1 MNKVKRV
8 ALCLVAAVPVALAGL
23 IPLNPAEATPATPE
37 KSALALTCDP
47 GEACIMD
54 NIFNTL
60 YTNAGNASPN
70 FVVPNGGF
78 VYNNGVRLPGLD
90 HIQVITRTPEGNRWT
105 ICLHYGRTPVFA
117 QPEPTAGTLVAGE
130 RVLSWRW
137 RGECVG
143 NEDSWH
149 II

>member
-1 MNKVKRV
+1 
-8 ALCLVAAVPVALAGL
+8 L
-23 IPLNPAEATPATPE
+23 IPLNPAGATPAAPE
-37 KSALALTCDP
+37 ASAALTCDP

-60 YTNAGNASPN
+60 YTNAGNASPS

-78 VYNNGVRLPGLD
+78 VWNNGVRMPDLD
-90 HIQVITRTPEGNRWT
+90 HVQVITRTPSGNRWT
-105 ICLHYGRTPVFA
+105 VCLHYGRTPTFA

-137 RGECVG
+137 RGECLG

-149 II
+149 LIQPVTR

>member
-8 ALCLVAAVPVALAGL
+8 ALGLVAAVAVVLAGL
-23 IPLNPAEATPATPE
+23 IPLNPAGASPAAPEA
-37 KSALALTCDP
+37 SAVALTCDP

-70 FVVPNGGF
+70 FVIPRDGF
-78 VYNNGVRLPGLD
+78 VWNNGVRMPGVD
-90 HIQVITRTPEGNRWT
+90 HIQVVTRTPEGNRWT
-105 ICLHYGRTPVFA
+105 ICLHYGRTPTFG